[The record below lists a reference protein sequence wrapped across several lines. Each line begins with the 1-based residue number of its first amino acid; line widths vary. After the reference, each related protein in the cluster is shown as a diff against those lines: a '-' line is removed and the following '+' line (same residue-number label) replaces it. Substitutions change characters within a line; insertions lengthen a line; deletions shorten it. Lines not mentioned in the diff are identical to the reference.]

1 MPRWQLKQTT
11 INLAEEEEEEE
22 EEVVEEAKPNTN
34 SRRWFRLGWIRF
46 IELVDLIYTH
56 QRKINKRTTKL
67 TRTTENN

>member
-56 QRKINKRTTKL
+56 QRKINRSTKL
-67 TRTTENN
+67 TGTIENN